1 MKTQAGS
8 ASVDDSCLSLPEG
21 WVPLTP
27 LQRLTELQRVLRL
40 NPGRMLEMQEL
51 REEQADTDDGGLL
64 IIPKISALTRNVNDT
79 KRRGYDDL
87 LLASMRMKDALTE
100 VYPAFRDYSA
110 GLAPE
115 RTLHERTQAL
125 LDAQEPTDSDYLLLR
140 FSTGT
145 RYTGYSATEADR
157 DMQQRTNPLCGIPAH
172 EVAGLAFML
181 TDLMA
186 FGPESVAMAF
196 AGTRRGRDMLQM
208 TLLMYREGAPL
219 MDSHQ
224 GDPGH
229 CSVCLPHFLVP
240 HPASK
245 R

>member
-21 WVPLTP
+21 WIPHTP

-40 NPGRMLEMQEL
+40 NPGRMRDIPEL
-51 REEQADTDDGGLL
+51 CEEPVNASDGGLL
-64 IIPKISALTRNVNDT
+64 IIPKISALVRDVNDT
-79 KRRGYDDL
+79 KRKGYDDL
-87 LLASMRMKDALTE
+87 LLASMRMKDVLTE
-100 VYPAFRDYSA
+100 VYPAFRDYST

-115 RTLHERTQAL
+115 RTHHARTQAL

-145 RYTGYSATEADR
+145 RYTGHSVTEADR
-157 DMQQRTNPLCGIPAH
+157 DMQRRTNPLCGIPAH

-196 AGTRRGRDMLQM
+196 AGTRRGRDKHQM

-219 MDSHQ
+219 MDSHPC
-224 GDPGH
+224 DPGH
-229 CSVCLPHFLVP
+229 GSVCLPHFLVP
-240 HPASK
+240 HPASEP
-245 R
+245 